1 MIRFTQYGNTIW
13 SVSND
18 SPKIATADGGVIGA
32 AGITYD
38 SQGRA
43 TGQGALP
50 GTPSWQGF
58 MYSVSGDPVAQRT
71 VPSDQFLQADPNLL
85 ESAKGNPSGTG
96 TTFPGK
102 NDPWSL
108 RLVPTS
114 DDGAKGNPNRNI
126 TYTLYKLDGKTPPI
140 EKWYVTEHQTDF
152 NVAKPNGMSGGV
164 EDTRSLCIAIYRGQG
179 LPVVHRRTKE
189 HHPCLQ

>member
-1 MIRFTQYGNTIW
+1 MITFDSSGNVKW
-13 SVSND
+13 SVPND
-18 SPKIATADGGVIGA
+18 SPQIATADGGVIGSS
-32 AGITYD
+32 GITYD

-71 VPSDQFLQADPNLL
+71 IPPDQFLQADLL
-85 ESAKGNPSGTG
+85 LAAGGNVAGTG

-102 NDPWSL
+102 DDPWSL

-114 DDGAKGNPNRNI
+114 DDGAKGNPIRNI

-140 EKWYVTEHQTDF
+140 EKWYVTEHLTYAQIL
-152 NVAKPNGMSGGV
+152 S
-164 EDTRSLCIAIYRGQG
+164 
-179 LPVVHRRTKE
+179 
-189 HHPCLQ
+189 